1 MTFARGAVVL
11 VAYPNSD
18 LKTFKKRPAVVVQNA
33 RANTGL
39 AQIVVALITTNLS
52 RTGETRVRI
61 NRNSAAGKGMRVF
74 TDSVIVCDVL
84 QTVATRAVLTVIGN
98 CPVMHEVD
106 SALRAA
112 LDL

>member
-1 MTFARGAVVL
+1 M
-11 VAYPNSD
+11 AYPNSD
-18 LKTFKKRPAVVVQNA
+18 LKTFRKRPALVVQNA
-33 RANTGL
+33 RAKTGL
-39 AQIVVALITTNLS
+39 AQVVVALITTNLS

-74 TDSVIVCDVL
+74 TDSVIVCDIL
-84 QTVATRAVLTVIGN
+84 QTGANRAVLRVIGI